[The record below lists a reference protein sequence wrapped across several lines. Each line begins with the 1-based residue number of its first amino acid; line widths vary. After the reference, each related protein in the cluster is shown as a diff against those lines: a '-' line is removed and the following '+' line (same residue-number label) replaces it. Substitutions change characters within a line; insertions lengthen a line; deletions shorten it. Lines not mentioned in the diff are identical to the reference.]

1 MHVWLF
7 HFKITDALRRS
18 ERRREQSERRGG
30 SWGWGVPLAGP
41 RGAHLPVRR
50 QVASDERSG
59 PRATGDQVLL
69 DASLEYTE
77 FAAAGVARPARGV
90 RAASPQGEHPT
101 PMAPHAA
108 RAPQRS
114 ERSPPHVRHRRPS
127 LPARLTPARGLSAAP
142 PAP

>member
-59 PRATGDQVLL
+59 PRAAGDQVLL

-77 FAAAGVARPARGV
+77 FVAAGVARPARGV
-90 RAASPQGEHPT
+90 GPRPRKGNT
-101 PMAPHAA
+101 P
-108 RAPQRS
+108 
-114 ERSPPHVRHRRPS
+114 PP
-127 LPARLTPARGLSAAP
+127 AP
-142 PAP
+142 PAPLAPHNGVSEAALTY